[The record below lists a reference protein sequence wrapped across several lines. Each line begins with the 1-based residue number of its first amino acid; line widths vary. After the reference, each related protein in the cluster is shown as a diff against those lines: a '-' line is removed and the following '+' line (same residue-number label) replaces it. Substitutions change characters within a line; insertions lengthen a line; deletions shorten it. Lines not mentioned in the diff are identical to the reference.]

1 MSYQLGVDLGATV
14 TAAAVGRSGRTEV
27 ALRRPSVV
35 LVAPDGSLTMGE
47 DAERGAPDRL
57 VRQFTHRVGDG
68 TPLMVGGVALTA
80 DTLAARFVARVVSD
94 VAAWAGGAPTRVA
107 LTHPPA
113 WGRHRLTALRTALS
127 VEGLG
132 DTLFVS
138 SAQAAALAM
147 TEPVPVGR
155 LVAVY
160 DLGGTGLDATVLRR
174 LPDGGFAPAGR
185 PEELEVGGL
194 DLDELVF
201 DHVRAALG
209 GAWDGLDPTD
219 PAVLAGLGTLRR
231 ECTLAKE
238 SLSADTDVEIPV
250 VLPGIDTRVRLA
262 RPEFEELIRPVVE
275 ETAATL
281 QRAIAGESPAAVLLT
296 GGSARIPLITQV
308 VSAQLGR
315 PVTVAEDPWGG
326 IAAGAA
332 IAAGRLDAPSPEP
345 TRVVLRA
352 APAPNL
358 ATPVRP
364 PIPAVAPPP
373 DQKKAG
379 FPRIVAAA
387 VAAAVMALATAGGIA
402 LASRTAPSDADA
414 DPVGTISTTERP
426 PEPGTPPLTT
436 TAEPPAPRTTQR
448 PERTEPR
455 ETTEPPSTTSET
467 PPTTTTEPP
476 SSTETTETPMTTWPP
491 PSEKSVPAPEPE
503 DVQS

>member
-1 MSYQLGVDLGATV
+1 MSYQLGIDLGATV
-14 TAAAVGRSGRTEV
+14 TDAAVCRSGRTEA
-27 ALRRPSVV
+27 ALRRPSV
-35 LVAPDGSLTMGE
+35 LSVASDGSVTVGE
-47 DAERGAPDRL
+47 DAARGAP

-68 TPLMVGGVALTA
+68 TPMLVGAVALTA
-80 DTLAARFVARVVSD
+80 DTLTARFVARVVAEVS
-94 VAAWAGGAPTRVA
+94 AWAGGAPTRVA

-113 WGRHRLTALRTALS
+113 WGPHRLTALRTALTA
-127 VEGLG
+127 EGLG
-132 DTLFVS
+132 EVLFVS
-138 SAQAAALAM
+138 SAHAAALAM
-147 TEPVPVGR
+147 TDPVPVGQ

-174 LPDGGFAPAGR
+174 LPDGGYGPAGR

-209 GAWDGLDPTD
+209 SAWDGLDPTD

-262 RPEFEELIRPVVE
+262 RPEFEELIRPVIE

-281 QRAIAGESPAAVLLT
+281 QRAIAGAPPAAVLLT

-315 PVTVAEDPWGG
+315 PVTVAEDPQGG
-326 IAAGAA
+326 IASGAA
-332 IAAGRLDAPSPEP
+332 IAAGRLDAPPPVP

-364 PIPAVAPPP
+364 PIPVVAPPAE
-373 DQKKAG
+373 QKTSRV
-379 FPRIVAAA
+379 PRILAAA
-387 VAAAVMALATAGGIA
+387 ALMAVLAGGGIA
-402 LASRTAPSDADA
+402 LANRTGPSDADA
-414 DPVGTISTTERP
+414 DPVSTTTSPTLP
-426 PEPGTPPLTT
+426 PEIVTPLPTT
-436 TAEPPAPRTTQR
+436 TEPAPAPRTTER
-448 PERTEPR
+448 PEPR
-455 ETTEPPSTTSET
+455 ETTDEAPTTTSET
-467 PPTTTTEPP
+467 TTVPPSSSETTTTETA
-476 SSTETTETPMTTWPP
+476 TETTTWPS
-491 PSEKSVPAPEPE
+491 PSERSVPESE
-503 DVQS
+503 EVRS